1 MQGSADKGESRSS
14 LRWAYLDSGT
24 GRDMEAKMTANRLLE
39 KISDILGYAKDIPFS
54 GLIEYAGRIKRG
66 YDRYEK
72 IRKLN
77 PRQFAELHKKWFLSG
92 RTFDEIVDE
101 LEEK

>member
-1 MQGSADKGESRSS
+1 MILSK
-14 LRWAYLDSGT
+14 
-24 GRDMEAKMTANRLLE
+24 LLE
-39 KISDILGYAKDIPFS
+39 KVSDALGYPKDVSFS
-54 GLIEYAGRIKRG
+54 GLIEYSKRIKTG

-77 PRQFAELHKKWFLSG
+77 LRQFAELHKKWFLSG

>member
-1 MQGSADKGESRSS
+1 M
-14 LRWAYLDSGT
+14 DSGT
-24 GRDMEAKMTANRLLE
+24 GRDMEGDEMTANRLLE

>member
-1 MQGSADKGESRSS
+1 MILSK
-14 LRWAYLDSGT
+14 
-24 GRDMEAKMTANRLLE
+24 LLE
-39 KISDILGYAKDIPFS
+39 KVSDALGYPKDVSFS

-77 PRQFAELHKKWFLSG
+77 LRQFAELHKKWFLSG

>member
-1 MQGSADKGESRSS
+1 M
-14 LRWAYLDSGT
+14 DSGT

-54 GLIEYAGRIKRG
+54 GLVEYAGRIKRG

-77 PRQFAELHKKWFLSG
+77 PRQFTELYKKWFLSG
-92 RTFDEIVDE
+92 RTYDEIVDE

>member
-1 MQGSADKGESRSS
+1 MSEGK
-14 LRWAYLDSGT
+14 
-24 GRDMEAKMTANRLLE
+24 LLE
-39 KISDILGYAKDIPFS
+39 RIADELGYSKHVTFCGLLECAK
-54 GLIEYAGRIKRG
+54 RIKKG
-66 YDRYEK
+66 HDRYEK